1 MDEHKH
7 FVYILTSVSKVLYV
21 GVTNDLA
28 RRIREHKNGVLDGF
42 TKQYRVHKLVYF
54 ESSRYVVNAIER
66 EKQIKRW
73 RREKKV
79 KLIESMNPEWKDL
92 SEEIY

>member
-1 MDEHKH
+1 MHERQH
-7 FVYILTSVSKVLYV
+7 FVYILASVSKVLYV

-28 RRIREHKNGVLDGF
+28 RRIMEHKNGVLDGF